1 MTIKF
6 KITFPKPNLN
16 WWKSSKN
23 EMLKMV
29 KEHHSES
36 WSDQKDPVSGS
47 PWTPRKKPT
56 GSWPLLKKSGKM
68 LGTTKFKAD
77 SSPMLFKATTNV
89 NYGSFHQNGTSRMP
103 QRRWLGLG
111 GDFSDKF
118 AKVMKKNLFK
128 GTITFETSG

>member
-1 MTIKF
+1 LTIKL
-6 KITFPKPNLN
+6 KIIFPKPNLN

-47 PWTPRKKPT
+47 PWAPRKKPT

-89 NYGSFHQNGTSRMP
+89 NYGSFHQNGTSKMP

-111 GDFSDKF
+111 GDFDHKF
-118 AKVMKKNLFK
+118 AEVMKKNIFK
-128 GTITFETSG
+128 GTITFETSA